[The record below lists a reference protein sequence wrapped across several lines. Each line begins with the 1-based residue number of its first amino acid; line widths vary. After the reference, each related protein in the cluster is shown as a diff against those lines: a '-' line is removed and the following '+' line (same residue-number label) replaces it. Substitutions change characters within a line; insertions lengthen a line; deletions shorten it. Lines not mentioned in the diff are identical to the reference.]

1 MLGAPITHLSTK
13 FSTTTITY
21 LPHMTVCLFSEQSCL
36 DILAYPDKIKF
47 FSFLL
52 PSNSGFLF
60 SSV

>member
-1 MLGAPITHLSTK
+1 
-13 FSTTTITY
+13 
-21 LPHMTVCLFSEQSCL
+21 MTVCLFSEQSCL